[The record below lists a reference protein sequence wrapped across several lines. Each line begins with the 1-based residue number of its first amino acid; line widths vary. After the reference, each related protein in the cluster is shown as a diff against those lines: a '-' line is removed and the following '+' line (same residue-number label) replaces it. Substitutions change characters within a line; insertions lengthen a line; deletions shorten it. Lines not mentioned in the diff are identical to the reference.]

1 MKIKLLRIALLLV
14 CIPIAAWGV
23 KHFMGPRPLA
33 IIDPPNE
40 SEVNLSVV
48 EKGTTYKLYR
58 ADMYR
63 VNPRSKKWEMIEHV
77 YDPDFYKKNYVEK
90 NGAIFRKQDNGEL
103 IAVRKEFTED
113 FESIKSLRDLGSK
126 QLVWTEFTLQSP
138 QAPTV
143 KDYVALR
150 NRIMKGQSDYIDNRV
165 EFVSDVTHSG
175 HGAMKTYSE
184 SPSHSMICSKAH
196 LGTELLHFV
205 KGDDVWLSAW
215 FRVPKG
221 GGMPFTVLDL
231 ETTWI
236 NQHPGIRLVLWDGKH
251 AGYEL
256 KWGRRVEYRQ
266 PKGKEIPFP
275 LNQWVNL
282 KTHLRLSEKDEDG
295 LVELWQDGAQI
306 LNARGQTLTMANSI
320 YNSLEVGITAHN
332 DHSKAT
338 TLYVDDVKVSGHPIP

>member
-1 MKIKLLRIALLLV
+1 MKINYRRIVLLMV
-14 CIPIAAWGV
+14 CIPLAAWGV
-23 KHFMGPRPLA
+23 KQFMRPKPLA

-40 SEVNLSVV
+40 SAVDLSVV
-48 EKGTTYKLYR
+48 EKGTTYKLYH
-58 ADMYR
+58 ADMYC
-63 VNPRSKKWEMIEHV
+63 VNPATKKWEMIEHV
-77 YDPDFYKKNYVEK
+77 YDPDFYQKNYVAK
-90 NGAIFRKQDNGEL
+90 DGAIFRKQDNGEL
-103 IAVRKEFTED
+103 IAVRKELTE
-113 FESIKSLRDLGSK
+113 
-126 QLVWTEFTLQSP
+126 
-138 QAPTV
+138 
-143 KDYVALR
+143 
-150 NRIMKGQSDYIDNRV
+150 DNRV
-165 EFVSDVTHSG
+165 EFVSDLTHSG

-184 SPSHSMICSKAH
+184 SPSRSMICSKAH

-205 KGDDVWLSAW
+205 KGDDIWLSAW

-266 PKGKEIPFP
+266 TKGKEIPFP
-275 LNQWVNL
+275 LDQWVNL
-282 KTHLRLSEKDEDG
+282 KTHLKLAEKDDNG

-306 LNARGQTLTMANSI
+306 LIAHGQTLPMANTI

-332 DHSKAT
+332 DRSQAT
-338 TLYVDDVKVSGHPIP
+338 TLYVDDVKVSSTPIR